1 MSEQSDHNC
10 ATDKSAKAGQSA
22 EQGNDSHT
30 GKTTKDTGTET
41 MRFMLD
47 LPPMQT
53 RQKAE
58 HAKAYSVRS
67 KIPTTHSMNPSK
79 TQWDANPDGASLG

>member
-1 MSEQSDHNC
+1 MPQTNPPKLDRVQN
-10 ATDKSAKAGQSA
+10 KAMTVTLG
-22 EQGNDSHT
+22 
-30 GKTTKDTGTET
+30 TTKDTGTET

-58 HAKAYSVRS
+58 HAKAYPSTVG
-67 KIPTTHSMNPSK
+67 NPHNALHEPVK
-79 TQWDANPDGASLG
+79 DTMGCKP